1 MAIAESVI
9 IDLIARQ
16 EVLERE
22 MRRAGRNTDREL
34 SGIEAR
40 AKRFSSYVTGALGAV
55 SAAALIKGFLDL
67 ADASKSL
74 DAQLKLA
81 TAGFGSFAQAQDD
94 VRRISA
100 DARAGLEDTASLYGS
115 FARTSKELGRS
126 QEEAAQATETFTK
139 ALKVG
144 GASTVE
150 VKSATLQMGQALAS
164 TNVQWEELGQ
174 ILEASPRLARVF
186 TDALGITRQ
195 QLKQMASDGKLTGEM
210 LYDALNNQEITRG
223 IDAEFAELP
232 VTFGD
237 AMSQV
242 YNAAIITFGAFDRG
256 GQFSTALS
264 NFVVDGGQGFKDLSD
279 DALRL
284 GIDIRS
290 TFEGL
295 ANVFEPLVDAA
306 RNAFGDIEDN
316 ARSLSDRVRPMFREF
331 DTATNW
337 LSRNTWAGR
346 ELKGLGYDISTN
358 TEKTYL
364 AGHDPEDLRLKRQ
377 NGLTG
382 ASKIVQR
389 LSEANRAANSPPPPK
404 ASSSPSAAGSKTADA
419 AKRKAE
425 VEARRAEQE
434 RLRSIRDDASK
445 QREATQLQDDI
456 NAARSA
462 LAVAAD
468 DVLKFNL
475 QQIDSEKAQ
484 RLAEYETQHK
494 LGRLSSQELADRTKA
509 VAEIADLQRQ
519 RVKQIAD
526 ENKRRDALEVAQAS
540 AKNDQDLLQAQADL
554 VDTRG
559 ERRSI
564 ELRLIDLA
572 YEQERND
579 LEAVKVGRE
588 ALLGA
593 QAASDAQW
601 QIADA
606 RLKIL
611 DQLKN
616 SDVERAT
623 RQTESPLEQR
633 RRQVRETAANMG
645 DAIENIEI
653 DAVDRLT
660 DGLADASTEFVK
672 LGGVAGD
679 VLNSIIRDFI
689 RLAAQQALFGG
700 GGVGSGGGLLG
711 GLLGGAGKLF
721 GFSSGGYTGDGPA
734 NQPAGIVHKGEFV
747 IPADAVK
754 RIGVQNLAGMTNAR
768 AAASMAGVSA
778 ASAAATTIHQTTYNS
793 YTLPSEQFWGQ
804 VDGRA
809 SKVAQP
815 MSMAA
820 AVQARSAAGADVSQS
835 ARRRIPRR

>member
-389 LSEANRAANSPPPPK
+389 LSEAYRAANSPAPPK
-404 ASSSPSAAGSKTADA
+404 AITATSSADTRKADA

-425 VEARRAEQE
+425 TEARKAEQD
-434 RLRSIRDDASK
+434 RLRAIRDNASK
-445 QREATQLQDDI
+445 ERESAQLQDDI
-456 NAARSA
+456 NAAKAA
-462 LAVAAD
+462 LATASE
-468 DVLKFNL
+468 DVLRFQLGAIESERK
-475 QQIDSEKAQ
+475 QQVADI
-484 RLAEYETQHK
+484 ETQVK
-494 LGRLSSQELADRTKA
+494 LGELSREEADRRILINSELASLRGELVKRR
-509 VAEIADLQRQ
+509 VAEVEAAKEAARYRDEADTLQVESQLINSREARRDVEMRILDLAYKEEEAAIRRAAANGEIADLDEALANMRRRQ
-519 RVKQIAD
+519 AA
-526 ENKRRDALEVAQAS
+526 ETEA
-540 AKNDQDLLQAQADL
+540 
-554 VDTRG
+554 T
-559 ERRSI
+559 RRS
-564 ELRLIDLA
+564 
-572 YEQERND
+572 
-579 LEAVKVGRE
+579 
-588 ALLGA
+588 
-593 QAASDAQW
+593 S
-601 QIADA
+601 
-606 RLKIL
+606 
-611 DQLKN
+611 
-616 SDVERAT
+616 
-623 RQTESPLEQR
+623 ESPLEQR
-633 RRQVRETAANMG
+633 RRQVRDTADNMS
-645 DAIENIEI
+645 DAIENIQLN
-653 DAVDRLT
+653 AVDQLG
-660 DGLADASTEFVK
+660 DGLADATTRFVK
-672 LGGVAGD
+672 LGGVAGE
-679 VLNSIIRDFI
+679 VLNSIIGDFA
-689 RLAAQQALFGG
+689 RLFTQQVIFNK
-700 GGVGSGGGLLG
+700 
-711 GLLGGAGKLF
+711 LLGGA
-721 GFSSGGYTGDGPA
+721 SGGALACSITGKPA
-734 NQPAGIVHKGEFV
+734 RPNPMVCGFRPLG
-747 IPADAVK
+747 D
-754 RIGVQNLAGMTNAR
+754 
-768 AAASMAGVSA
+768 
-778 ASAAATTIHQTTYNS
+778 
-793 YTLPSEQFWGQ
+793 PS
-804 VDGRA
+804 
-809 SKVAQP
+809 
-815 MSMAA
+815 
-820 AVQARSAAGADVSQS
+820 
-835 ARRRIPRR
+835 